1 MGRTERIAAS
11 VVVAT
16 GLGVAWHSYSHL
28 KLGAMISPGA
38 GFLPF
43 WVGVI
48 LVVLGTIWL
57 VDSLLSRQGAP
68 AGPAEPAP
76 AETPNGNPVLA
87 RLIPGV
93 LLVIAYGWI
102 FERAGYFLATVLF
115 MVGWQKGI
123 EREGWVKTLV
133 ISLVCAGA
141 MHLLFSFLLKGVLPT
156 GAWFD

>member
-1 MGRTERIAAS
+1 
-11 VVVAT
+11 
-16 GLGVAWHSYSHL
+16 
-28 KLGAMISPGA
+28 
-38 GFLPF
+38 
-43 WVGVI
+43 
-48 LVVLGTIWL
+48 
-57 VDSLLSRQGAP
+57 
-68 AGPAEPAP
+68 
-76 AETPNGNPVLA
+76 
-87 RLIPGV
+87 
-93 LLVIAYGWI
+93 VIAYGWI